1 MALSMQYIGCK
12 MTPIKVA
19 QIVIVSHKPK
29 KHVLKPELL
38 SKFLSMSAA
47 IILSG
52 QEPSALAAS

>member
-1 MALSMQYIGCK
+1 

-47 IILSG
+47 ITFHII
-52 QEPSALAAS
+52 EAEETV

>member
-1 MALSMQYIGCK
+1 